1 MSTTGTRATGELTAP
16 SPTAARTYEDVPAP
30 RASGRARNHRRLGA
44 HLVGDGIDVAV
55 HASRAERVDLCLI
68 DVAEDGALRERR
80 YRLRG
85 PVSGI
90 WHGHVPGVRAG
101 QRYGFRVHGHWDPA
115 AGLLHNP
122 AKLLLDPY
130 ARALAGGVEL
140 VPAIYAHAVDDALRP
155 VEGFVRDDRDSAP
168 FVPHGVV
175 VHDGVPSGG
184 PRPRVP
190 WPDTVIYEAHVRG
203 LTMRLPGVPAE
214 LRGTYAGLAHPATVA
229 HLRRLGVTTVELL
242 PIHAAMSEPFLTQK
256 GLSNYWG
263 YNTLAFFA
271 PEPGYA
277 TRAARLG
284 GPEAVLAE
292 VKHMVA
298 ALHAAGIE
306 VLLDVVYNH
315 TCEAG
320 VEGPTLSLRGLD
332 NTGYYL
338 HDGAHPGQLVDVTG
352 CGNSLDFR
360 RTRVVQLALDSLRYW
375 VSEVGVDGFRFDLA
389 VTLGR
394 NGAEFTPYHPFLVA
408 MATDPVLAE
417 TKLVAEPW
425 DLGPGGWRTG
435 QFPDPM
441 ADWNDRFR
449 NAVRGFWLADAGAQ
463 AKGHAGRDLR
473 ELATRLSGSADL
485 FGLGEV
491 PGGRGP
497 LASINYVTAHDG
509 FTLADLVAYDH
520 KHNEANLED
529 NRDGSDDNRSWNH
542 GVEGPVRRDSPFAV
556 VLPLRRRSLR
566 NLLATLLLSAGT
578 PMLTAGDELGR
589 TQHGNNNAY
598 CQDNEISWVDWRL
611 QPWREDLL
619 ATTAYL
625 LRLRR
630 EHRVLRPTRFASGR
644 PVAGDDVADLG
655 WFDAAGQPM
664 TPQQWHDPHH
674 RVLQM
679 LRSGFRFGDADA
691 LLVLNGSL
699 DQQEVAL
706 PHGRGCDY
714 ELVWDSSWER
724 PDFSRLS
731 SDSEPFS
738 LVASPGERVELEALS
753 MRLYLT
759 GPVAGTAEAATAAR
773 PAAQPASS
781 PAAEP
786 STSPAAAPAPGGGRV
801 GRPAPLAD

>member
-1 MSTTGTRATGELTAP
+1 MNVSTTGTRASGEVSAP
-16 SPTAARTYEDVPAP
+16 SPPAARPYEDAPAP
-30 RASGRARNHRRLGA
+30 RAPGRARNHRRLGV
-44 HLVGDGIDVAV
+44 HVVGDGIDVAV

-68 DVAEDGALRERR
+68 DVAADGTLHERR

-85 PVSGI
+85 PIAGI

-140 VPAIYAHAVDDALRP
+140 VPAIYAHTVDEALRP
-155 VEGFVRDDRDSAP
+155 VDGFVRDDRDSAP

-175 VHDGVPSGG
+175 LHDGVPTGG

-190 WPDTVIYEAHVRG
+190 WPETVIYEAHVRG

-271 PEPGYA
+271 PEPRYA
-277 TRAARLG
+277 TRAARLA

-315 TCEAG
+315 TCEGGA
-320 VEGPTLSLRGLD
+320 EGPTLSLRGLD

-338 HDGAHPGQLVDVTG
+338 HDGAHPGELVDVTG
-352 CGNSLDFR
+352 TGNSLDFR

-394 NGAEFTPYHPFLVA
+394 HGAEFTPYHPFLVA
-408 MATDPVLAE
+408 LATDPVLAG
-417 TKLVAEPW
+417 TKLIAEPW

-449 NAVRGFWLADAGAQ
+449 GAVRGFWLADAGAQ
-463 AKGHAGRDLR
+463 AKGHPGRDLR

-497 LASINYVTAHDG
+497 LASINFVTAHDG

-520 KHNEANLED
+520 KHNAANLED

-589 TQHGNNNAY
+589 TQHGNNNPY
-598 CQDNEISWVDWRL
+598 CQDNEISWVDWDL

-619 ATTAYL
+619 ATTTYL

-644 PVAGDDVADLG
+644 PVSGDDVADLG

-664 TPQQWHDPHH
+664 TPQQWHDPHP

-679 LRSGFRFGDADA
+679 LRSGLRFGDGDA

-706 PHGRGCDY
+706 PRGRGRDY
-714 ELVWDSSWER
+714 ELVWDSAWER
-724 PDFSRLS
+724 PDFSRMS
-731 SDSEPFS
+731 SDSEPLS

-759 GPVAGTAEAATAAR
+759 DAASPAPGATAG
-773 PAAQPASS
+773 AAGEPTPS
-781 PAAEP
+781 AAGG
-786 STSPAAAPAPGGGRV
+786 PAPGGGRL
-801 GRPAPLAD
+801 GRPAPDAD